1 MLKGK
6 KIGGL
11 EDCLDEALTDEVSD
25 DDDLAEGDSESNS
38 IEDPPAQCSSQ
49 NAKVGQ
55 LEIYDV

>member
-6 KIGGL
+6 KIGGI

-25 DDDLAEGDSESNS
+25 DEEIAEGDSESIS
-38 IEDPPAQCSSQ
+38 IEDPPAQCLSQ
-49 NAKVGQ
+49 NAKVGE